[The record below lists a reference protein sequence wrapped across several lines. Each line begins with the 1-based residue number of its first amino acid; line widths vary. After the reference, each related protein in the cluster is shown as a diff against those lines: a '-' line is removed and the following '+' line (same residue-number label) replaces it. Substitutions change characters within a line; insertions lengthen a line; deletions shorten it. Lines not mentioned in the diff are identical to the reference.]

1 VGGDVVPQ
9 VRRTYD
15 FKSVGQ
21 LQQTYDENISDL
33 AKTNPIGIRTP
44 VSFAMTGND
53 MFSMSYDMPTQIMDN
68 LRNLLS
74 TNSGERLLMTDMG
87 ANLRPLAMEMTA
99 EDADAEAAR
108 RIATAVEK
116 FMPYIELDSFEPS
129 VEKSDND
136 NVIQS
141 QIRITYSVPALGL
154 NNQAVEVII
163 FTAG

>member
-1 VGGDVVPQ
+1 MAQ

-21 LQQTYDENISDL
+21 LQQAYDDNIDDL

-53 MFSMSYDMPTQIMDN
+53 MFNMSYDMSTQIMDN

-74 TNSGERLLMTDMG
+74 TNSGERLLMTDLG
-87 ANLRPLAMEMTA
+87 VNLRPLAMEMTA
-99 EDADAEAAR
+99 EDTDAEAAR
-108 RIATAVEK
+108 RIAAAVEK

-129 VEKSDND
+129 IEKSDND
-136 NVIQS
+136 NVILS
-141 QIRITYSVPALGL
+141 KIRVTYSVPTLGL
-154 NNQAVEVII
+154 DNQAVEVTI